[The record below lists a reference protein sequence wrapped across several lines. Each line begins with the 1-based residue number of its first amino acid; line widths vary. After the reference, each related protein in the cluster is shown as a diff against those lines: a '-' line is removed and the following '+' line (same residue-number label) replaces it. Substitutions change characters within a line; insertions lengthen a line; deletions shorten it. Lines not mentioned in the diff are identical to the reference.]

1 MAGFYSARSALMT
14 PLHWP
19 TLPPPHTHELGT
31 IMLRTEGTAMIR
43 RSRPFAS
50 CPRVAV
56 PRRIKLEIL
65 LRQKGRCA
73 DCGTRLDVERI
84 VFDHRPPLAL
94 RDPDEDSN
102 DPVGGHA
109 TPAYSDHQN
118 RRPRCA

>member
-1 MAGFYSARSALMT
+1 MGLIVQIRNAAVSGMLGKRFRPDRCARAA
-14 PLHWP
+14 
-19 TLPPPHTHELGT
+19 
-31 IMLRTEGTAMIR
+31 I
-43 RSRPFAS
+43 
-50 CPRVAV
+50 
-56 PRRIKLEIL
+56 PRRLKLEIL
-65 LRQKGRCA
+65 LRQKSRCA

-84 VFDHRPPLAL
+84 VFDHRPSLAL